1 MFDRLAADAVLLVH
15 LGFIVFAVAGGLL
28 AFRWRW
34 VAFVHVPAA
43 LWAIVVESTG
53 RLCPLT
59 AIENHFRV
67 SAGTSGYADS
77 FVEHY
82 LLHVIYPAGLTSG
95 VQVALAMFVL
105 VVNGAVYGRLLR
117 GRRAA
122 PRHA

>member
-82 LLHVIYPAGLTSG
+82 LLYVIYPAGLTSG

-117 GRRAA
+117 GRRAT